1 MIRPLTLIGCV
12 CWALS
17 TVSCS
22 GCHSDDTT
30 NQGPIVI
37 ASAKVK
43 APSAPVASAAAE
55 PTAWPV
61 PVGPALA
68 VLPGKGVGSVRFG
81 ATIATIERLMEFPCE
96 VKTETLCG
104 YNGRAIDFIL
114 SNGAVTEIH
123 LHRVDRT
130 DPHLPGAK
138 YGVFNG
144 RLLSGAALGMLRPA
158 ALEFLGAAQ
167 RIEQVADGGPWG
179 TVERHHFPDMVVE
192 FDKVSNGTVILGGVV
207 LTAPATPAASTSGAP
222 APAAS
227 NKHK

>member
-1 MIRPLTLIGCV
+1 MIRPLALVGCV
-12 CWALS
+12 SWALS
-17 TVSCS
+17 AVNCS
-22 GCHSDDTT
+22 GCRSEDTA
-30 NQGPIVI
+30 NRGPIVI

-43 APSAPVASAAAE
+43 AASAPSAAAE

-96 VKTETLCG
+96 VKTDTLCG
-104 YNGRAIDFIL
+104 YNGRAVDFIL
-114 SNGAVTEIH
+114 NNGVVTEIQ
-123 LHRVDRT
+123 LHRVDRS

-144 RLLSGAALGMLRPA
+144 RLLDGAALGMLQPA
-158 ALEFLGAAQ
+158 ALEILGAAQ
-167 RIEQVADGGPWG
+167 RVEKVADGGPWG
-179 TVERHHFPDMVVE
+179 TVERHYFPDMVVE
-192 FDKVSNGTVILGGVV
+192 FDKVENGNVILGGVV
-207 LTAPATPAASTSGAP
+207 LTAPAAPAAGASGAP

-227 NKHK
+227 NKPR